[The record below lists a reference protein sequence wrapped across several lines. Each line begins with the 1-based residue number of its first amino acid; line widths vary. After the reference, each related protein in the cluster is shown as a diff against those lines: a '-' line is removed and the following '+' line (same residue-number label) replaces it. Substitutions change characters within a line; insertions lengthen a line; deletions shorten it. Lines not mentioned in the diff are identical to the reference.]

1 MNDDTPTAQIAR
13 PQVIYPINP
22 SWDTDEEGDGD
33 DVLDNTNLVPIHA
46 STISYQ
52 KRQALVSYFE
62 HNKAGITVYGFML
75 DRTWLHTI
83 LVIQLSLTLW
93 ILNKTIGIS

>member
-1 MNDDTPTAQIAR
+1 MSDETPTSQIAR
-13 PQVIYPINP
+13 PQVVYPIHS

-33 DVLDNTNLVPIHA
+33 DVLDNTNMVPIHA

-83 LVIQLSLTLW
+83 FAIQLSLTLW